1 MAKLTSMHFYG
12 WKSGLKTGMYY
23 LRTKSAV
30 DAIKFTLDNK
40 AKAKV
45 PEMEPAAKVAA
56 ASAIKSEPTSVPVEP
71 LSPEELKQM
80 LSQAK
85 ESEDDDCL
93 MCGS

>member
-1 MAKLTSMHFYG
+1 
-12 WKSGLKTGMYY
+12 
-23 LRTKSAV
+23 
-30 DAIKFTLDNK
+30 
-40 AKAKV
+40 
-45 PEMEPAAKVAA
+45 
-56 ASAIKSEPTSVPVEP
+56 VPVEP